1 MSSYEI
7 NKDQGPHAAS
17 GLSDEDLQYLLRIT
31 SLELAIRMSSEDY
44 TEAFHKI
51 AEVRKEMDE
60 MIEALR
66 KDRDR
71 MVFVA
76 EVTADLE
83 RLPLTTDEEH
93 DEAHGMYL

>member
-1 MSSYEI
+1 MSHYELD
-7 NKDQGPHAAS
+7 KEQGPHAAS

-44 TEAFHKI
+44 TECFRNI
-51 AEVRKEMDE
+51 AEIRKEMDE

-71 MVFVA
+71 MAFVA
-76 EVTADLE
+76 EVTGDLE
-83 RLPLTTDEEH
+83 RLQLTTDEEP
-93 DEAHGMYL
+93 DEAYGLYL